1 MRRLLLVSIALITAP
16 ALTSAASLIK
26 QDSPEL
32 KQCINQCRSKTGIEE
47 NEGCNIACVRADK
60 KRHPETTNAPA
71 SPVRK
76 K

>member
-16 ALTSAASLIK
+16 VLTSAATLIK

-47 NEGCNIACVRADK
+47 REDCNIACVSADK
-60 KRHPETTNAPA
+60 KRNQKNNAAPA

-76 K
+76 